1 MFMSRWKWA
10 GLAVCSLLPV
20 LLMTGCSSAG
30 YRDGS
35 YRAEAADFDQSGWK
49 DYVQLTVS
57 DGKVTEIEY
66 DAISKEDGRKKT
78 EDLEYQQQYR
88 DAGLGTDPAD
98 YTAKLEDSYLECQ
111 KSNGVDSVSGATVST
126 GRFKDLVGALEKR
139 MEQGE
144 TGTVAVTVK

>member
-1 MFMSRWKWA
+1 MA
-10 GLAVCSLLPV
+10 G
-20 LLMTGCSSAG
+20 
-30 YRDGS
+30 
-35 YRAEAADFDQSGWK
+35 
-49 DYVQLTVS
+49 
-57 DGKVTEIEY
+57 
-66 DAISKEDGRKKT
+66 KKT

-111 KSNGVDSVSGATVST
+111 KSSGVDSVSGATVST

>member
-20 LLMTGCSSAG
+20 LLMAGCSSAG

-111 KSNGVDSVSGATVST
+111 KSSGVDSVSGATVST